1 MGMGL
6 DTFANGNTTVSND
19 NDGVFSDWPTLTSA
33 SGYVRHYGEYMYKLS
48 NRANIVV
55 DMIDEN
61 PDIEYS
67 TPTMKQELRAE
78 AVFLRA
84 WSYRILAG
92 LFGSLVYS
100 DHMTQEARYD
110 YEMIPREEAW
120 KFIAADFEYAEQNLP
135 TTARLM
141 GTVTKAAAAHYL
153 AETYLSLGQFAEA
166 EAAASRVIN
175 GQDGD
180 YHLMTTRFGNRADG
194 IDQPL
199 VNRVLAVKN
208 GSHVHNK
215 LACVENKL
223 VVARVIHRGI
233 FNDEPGYSVL
243 DPLEILEGLR
253 HSYSKPRGSHR
264 VNCH

>member
-1 MGMGL
+1 M
-6 DTFANGNTTVSND
+6 
-19 NDGVFSDWPTLTSA
+19 TSA

-110 YEMIPREEAW
+110 YEMI
-120 KFIAADFEYAEQNLP
+120 KVQ
-135 TTARLM
+135 
-141 GTVTKAAAAHYL
+141 
-153 AETYLSLGQFAEA
+153 
-166 EAAASRVIN
+166 
-175 GQDGD
+175 
-180 YHLMTTRFGNRADG
+180 
-194 IDQPL
+194 
-199 VNRVLAVKN
+199 
-208 GSHVHNK
+208 
-215 LACVENKL
+215 
-223 VVARVIHRGI
+223 
-233 FNDEPGYSVL
+233 
-243 DPLEILEGLR
+243 
-253 HSYSKPRGSHR
+253 
-264 VNCH
+264 